1 MLTMTSIP
9 HGGEIEGWDYRGY
22 KCNPTVEFNLSDS
35 SLNKTVTYN
44 GTSYTYRAL
53 IEEAITTWNNKNI
66 KNDGTLMFR
75 INNGLQ
81 LRKIK
86 AIAYT
91 GSTAQT
97 FSSGS
102 IDLNTNEFPSLPNK
116 QKAVDV
122 ITHEMG
128 HTLGLA
134 DLYIQPGDGYV
145 YNGNIIDNRNKMMYG
160 WWNVQSLS
168 GTGANRIHSIET
180 YGLRMIHG
188 WASYKKLT
196 EEELYQQ
203 ADMIVKGTVLSA
215 RDYTNHPSPDLRNMY
230 SEITLRIN
238 EAIRGTSVDET
249 IKFLQ
254 NGQSDCPMAVD
265 PLLKPG
271 EECLLYLQ
279 YDDSGMLHILGG
291 PQGRYNITQDD
302 NRIVNQIDKFN
313 YDSMEN
319 IPDVIRPSWTK
330 VSKDKAEFIK
340 QVKLKQQV
348 TAKQK

>member
-1 MLTMTSIP
+1 M
-9 HGGEIEGWDYRGY
+9 
-22 KCNPTVEFNLSDS
+22 
-35 SLNKTVTYN
+35 
-44 GTSYTYRAL
+44 
-53 IEEAITTWNNKNI
+53 
-66 KNDGTLMFR
+66 
-75 INNGLQ
+75 
-81 LRKIK
+81 
-86 AIAYT
+86 
-91 GSTAQT
+91 
-97 FSSGS
+97 
-102 IDLNTNEFPSLPNK
+102 
-116 QKAVDV
+116 
-122 ITHEMG
+122 
-128 HTLGLA
+128 
-134 DLYIQPGDGYV
+134 
-145 YNGNIIDNRNKMMYG
+145 
-160 WWNVQSLS
+160 
-168 GTGANRIHSIET
+168 
-180 YGLRMIHG
+180 
-188 WASYKKLT
+188 
-196 EEELYQQ
+196 YQQ